1 MKDKIK
7 LLMEETGCE
16 RGEAELALEMCG
28 YEVEEAVRRIPRLLR
43 DICAIKGKF
52 VLSSENRHGL
62 FLVVLNLK
70 SRALLRS
77 RAVLSYD
84 PAVHAVSVDEDWFDF
99 EKHLYGCRLWDGS
112 LPQES
117 LEVEQA
123 LGAAFRG
130 ADPGLFERLR
140 REGSEDAAEAA
151 AAPLRQL
158 FREPRLSVAA
168 KKDILDLG
176 QFQSLRQGPAPAARK
191 PPRTPAPGEDLLV
204 LKIELEDDAGG
215 TGAGELRAGDMVWAR
230 VTDKRDIAKYLA
242 RLFGGMADGRPVPF
256 EAPVEAI
263 EAARDGVLARV
274 RFSVGVCGD
283 VELEPGRRVKAARS
297 GATRDAGDGTWW
309 RRFFQG

>member
-52 VLSSENRHGL
+52 VLQAENRHGL

-70 SRALLRS
+70 SRSVLRS
-77 RAVLSYD
+77 RAILSFD
-84 PAVHAVSVDEDWFDF
+84 PAVHAVSLDEDWFAY

-123 LGAAFRG
+123 LGAAFRT
-130 ADPGLFERLR
+130 ADPALFERLR
-140 REGSEDAAEAA
+140 GVEAAEAAEAA
-151 AAPLRQL
+151 AAPLRAL
-158 FREPRLSVAA
+158 FREPRLSVSV

-176 QFQSLRQGPAPAARK
+176 QFQSLRQGPAPAARR
-191 PPRTPAPGEDLLV
+191 PPRAPVPGEDLLV
-204 LKIELEDDAGG
+204 LKIELEDDASG
-215 TGAGELRAGDMVWAR
+215 TAAGELRAGDMVWAR

-242 RLFGGMADGRPVPF
+242 RLFGGMADGRPVPI

-263 EAARDGVLARV
+263 EASSEGWMARV

-283 VELEPGRRVKAARS
+283 VQLDPSRRLRAARS
-297 GATRDAGDGTWW
+297 GAARESGDGTWW
-309 RRFFQG
+309 RRFFKG

>member
-7 LLMEETGCE
+7 LLMDETGCE

-52 VLSSENRHGL
+52 VLSAESRHGL

-70 SRALLRS
+70 TRAVLRS

-84 PAVHAVSVDEDWFDF
+84 PAVHAVSLEEDWFVF

-123 LGAAFRG
+123 LAASFR
-130 ADPGLFERLR
+130 AAEPALFESLRDPGSSAEYEASVEPLR
-140 REGSEDAAEAA
+140 R
-151 AAPLRQL
+151 L
-158 FREPRLSVAA
+158 FTRGDLSLSV

-176 QFQSLRQGPAPAARK
+176 QFQSLRKGPAPAARK
-191 PPRTPAPGEDLLV
+191 APRAPAPGEDLLV
-204 LKIELEDDAGG
+204 LKIGLEEDPAG
-215 TGAGELRAGDMVWAR
+215 TAVEDLRAGDMVWAR
-230 VTDKRDIAKYLA
+230 ITDRRDIAKYLA
-242 RLFGGMADGRPVPF
+242 RLFGGMTDGGPTPI

-263 EAARDGVLARV
+263 EAARDGWMARV

-283 VELEPGRRVKAARS
+283 VELEPGRKLRAARS
-297 GATRDAGDGTWW
+297 GATRESGDGTWW
-309 RRFFQG
+309 RRFFKA